1 MNNSVR
7 SPTGR
12 RLQAGCHRGQYC
24 LLYTRQ
30 TVLGRIWQIND
41 LPEVIDPNSRCY
53 MLADDTKL
61 FRETKS
67 HTDKH
72 MVQCDIDDMHGWSE
86 EWLMSYHPG
95 KFNVLK
101 LGK

>member
-1 MNNSVR
+1 
-7 SPTGR
+7 
-12 RLQAGCHRGQYC
+12 
-24 LLYTRQ
+24 
-30 TVLGRIWQIND
+30 
-41 LPEVIDPNSRCY
+41 